1 MHLFP
6 LLLLLDFAL
15 FASAGVYFIQPAS
28 GSTCSAGTPC
38 TVSWLDD
45 GDSPLLD
52 AVGVVTVGLYT
63 GTQQMVQTIPPLDVA
78 SLHSVEFTPDA
89 QAGPNSDSYCIAFT
103 STNAKENGTDYIA
116 FSPFFTLKG
125 MSGSFSSPL
134 ASATASRSIPSSLTR
149 TGSIIP
155 TTITVGSVNTS
166 LPPLPTPS
174 TSTSKPATSS
184 SAHSISSSRFTTSSV
199 PSSQPSSPVAS
210 ASPSV
215 TKSSA
220 ATTGAP
226 SSAAASHLPS
236 LPLLAVVSLC
246 ALVFTSL
253 S

>member
-1 MHLFP
+1 MLLFP

-28 GSTCSAGTPC
+28 GSTCSGGTPC

-52 AVGVVTVGLYT
+52 AVGVVTAGLYT
-63 GTQQMVQTIPPLDVA
+63 GAQQMVQTIPSLDVA
-78 SLHSVEFTPDA
+78 GLHSVEFTPDA
-89 QAGPNSDSYCIAFT
+89 QAGPNSNSYYVAFT
-103 STNAKENGTDYIA
+103 STNAKQNGTDYIS

-134 ASATASRSIPSSLTR
+134 ASATASRSIPSSLTH

-166 LPPLPTPS
+166 LPPLPTLS
-174 TSTSKPATSS
+174 TSTSKSATSS

-199 PSSQPSSPVAS
+199 SSSQPSSPAS
-210 ASPSV
+210 VSPSV

-236 LPLLAVVSLC
+236 LPLLALC
-246 ALVFTSL
+246 ALVFTYL